1 MHHLDLSLLRT
12 FIAVAETHS
21 FTKAAAHVGR
31 SQSAV
36 TQQIQKLEETVGGA
50 LLVRGKRS
58 VMLTPR
64 GELLLGFGRKML
76 VLEEQLLTEMREGE
90 TAGEVR
96 FGSPEDFATHYLPG
110 ILKRF
115 TETHPR
121 ITLAVNCELTLTLLE
136 AFARGEYD
144 LVIIKQEPG
153 ALHPG
158 AQPLWR
164 EMLVWA
170 GLPDQLA
177 ALQSKESVVPLVLSP
192 APCVYRQRT
201 LDALGKAQIP
211 WRLTYTSPSLAGA
224 IAAVRA
230 GLGLTVLPQ
239 KIVPEGLRAVT
250 RSLVLPEL
258 SETQICLLIRPNP
271 APAVQAFAEYIAALL
286 PREMQ
291 DSFKFHPV

>member
-1 MHHLDLSLLRT
+1 MHLNSLDLGLLKT
-12 FIAVAETHS
+12 FITVAETQS
-21 FTKAAAHVGR
+21 FTRSAALIGR

-36 TQQIQKLEETVGGA
+36 TQQIHKLEESLGGA

-58 VMLTPR
+58 VTLTPR
-64 GELLLGFGRKML
+64 GERLLGFGRKLLLLHEQML
-76 VLEEQLLTEMREGE
+76 TDMREGE
-90 TAGEVR
+90 TTGEVR

-121 ITLAVNCELTLTLLE
+121 ITLAVNCELTLTLIE

-144 LVIIKQEPG
+144 LIILKQEPG
-153 ALHPG
+153 SLYPG

-164 EMLVWA
+164 EPLVWA
-170 GLPDQLA
+170 GLPDCFA
-177 ALQSKESVVPLVLSP
+177 GLQSKTTDTVPLVLSP

-201 LDALGKAQIP
+201 LEALAGAQIP

-230 GLGLTVLPQ
+230 GLGLTVLPR
-239 KIVPEGLRAVT
+239 KIVPDDLRAVA
-250 RSLVLPEL
+250 RNAVLPQL
-258 SETQICLLIRPNP
+258 NDTQICLLMRPHP
-271 APAVQAFAEYIAALL
+271 SDAVRAFADYVAAAL
-286 PREMQ
+286 PH
-291 DSFKFHPV
+291 D

>member
-1 MHHLDLSLLRT
+1 MQTLDLALLQT
-12 FIAVAETHS
+12 FVTLAETRS
-21 FTKAAAHVGR
+21 FTRAAAHIGR

-36 TQQIQKLEETVGGA
+36 TQQIHKLEGQLGGP
-50 LLVRGKRS
+50 LFVRGRKS
-58 VMLTPR
+58 VSLTPR

-76 VLEEQLLTEMREGE
+76 LLQEQLLTEMREGE
-90 TAGEVR
+90 TAGAVR

-121 ITLAVNCELTLTLLE
+121 ITLDVNCELTLTLLE

-144 LVIIKQEPG
+144 LIIIKQEPG
-153 ALHPG
+153 VLPPG
-158 AQPLWR
+158 ARPLWR

-170 GLPDQLA
+170 GLPGQMA
-177 ALQSKESVVPLVLSP
+177 AVRDRETVLPLVLSP

-201 LDALGKAQIP
+201 LDALAGARIP
-211 WRLTYTSPSLAGA
+211 WRLTYTSPSLAGT

-239 KIVPEGLRAVT
+239 KIVPEDLRAVR
-250 RSLVLPEL
+250 RSPVLPEL

-286 PREMQ
+286 PRET
-291 DSFKFHPV
+291 

>member
-1 MHHLDLSLLRT
+1 MHTLDLALLRT
-12 FIAVAETHS
+12 FITVADTHS
-21 FTKAAAHVGR
+21 FTRAAAHIGR

-36 TQQIQKLEETVGGA
+36 TQQIHKLEESLGGP
-50 LLVRGKRS
+50 LFVRGKRA

-90 TAGEVR
+90 TVGAVR

-121 ITLAVNCELTLTLLE
+121 ITLAVNCELTLTLIE

-144 LVIIKQEPG
+144 LIIIKQEPG
-153 ALHPG
+153 ALYPG

-164 EMLVWA
+164 ELLVWA
-170 GLPDQLA
+170 GLPGQIA
-177 ALQSKESVVPLVLSP
+177 ALQSKDTMLPLVLSP

-201 LDALGKAQIP
+201 LDALAGAQIP

-239 KIVPEGLRAVT
+239 KIVPDDLRAVA
-250 RSLVLPEL
+250 RSRILPEL
-258 SETQICLLIRPNP
+258 SETQICLLTRPNP
-271 APAVQAFAEYIAALL
+271 GAAVQAFADYVAALL
-286 PREMQ
+286 PRETQ
-291 DSFKFHPV
+291 DCFLKF